1 MLSAKN
7 ERIFSTHYY
16 YLIHK
21 FQEPLLYL
29 YQTLSWG
36 KGETR
41 GWFLLLLVKLWT
53 VFVEFD
59 VTVWHG
65 SLFIQ
70 IVVTQGLS
78 FIHIVEVELYFGL
91 LIALADW
98 WWFPDSAAN
107 IKTNE

>member
-1 MLSAKN
+1 M
-7 ERIFSTHYY
+7 
-16 YLIHK
+16 
-21 FQEPLLYL
+21 
-29 YQTLSWG
+29 LSWG

-41 GWFLLLLVKLWT
+41 VCFFLLVKLS

-78 FIHIVEVELYFGL
+78 FIHIVDVELYSGL

-98 WWFPDSAAN
+98 WWFPNSAAN
-107 IKTNE
+107 IKPNE